1 MQITHPH
8 KNSCYICFA
17 EIFLADI
24 AILKPRSNARE
35 RERERERERDHVVVV
50 GGTPENLDLEH
61 FDDAVTSAM

>member
-1 MQITHPH
+1 MQIPHPH

-35 RERERERERDHVVVV
+35 RERERDHVVVV

-61 FDDAVTSAM
+61 FDDAVTSAMLSGP